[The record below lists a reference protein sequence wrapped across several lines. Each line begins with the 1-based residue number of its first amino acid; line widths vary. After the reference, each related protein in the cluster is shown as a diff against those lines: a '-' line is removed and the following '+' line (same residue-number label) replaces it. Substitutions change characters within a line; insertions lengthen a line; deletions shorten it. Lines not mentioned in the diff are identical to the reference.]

1 MKTVFMGTPDFA
13 VPALEMLIES
23 EHEVCA
29 VVTQPDRAKNRG
41 KKIQMT
47 PIKEVA
53 VEHNIKVL
61 QPEKVRG
68 NEEFFSEL
76 EKINPEIIIVAA
88 YGQII
93 PEDILNLPKFGCINI
108 HASLLPRFRGA
119 SPIQHAILEGDKV
132 TGVTIM
138 QMAKGLD
145 TGDMLLKDQIEIGK
159 MNSQQ
164 LHDKLA
170 ELGGLLLEKALP
182 MIEAG
187 KLVPEKQD
195 DSLSTYAGMISK
207 DDGKISFENETAEE
221 IDRKV
226 RAFFPWP
233 GAFCNLGDKVMK
245 IKEVELVDGNSEKK
259 PGTIIKADKDGIDV
273 AAKSGV
279 IRIKVLQMPGKR
291 AMKVDDFLRGN
302 SLEIGE
308 VLE

>member
-145 TGDMLLKDQIEIGK
+145 TGDMLLKDQVEIGK

-170 ELGGLLLEKALP
+170 ELGGFLLEKALP

-259 PGTIIKADKDGIDV
+259 PGTITKADKDGIDV